1 MSSSLEKKLELAT
14 VNGLKLTDEEEEIL
28 GKVLDALRQIKF
40 GYVQLT
46 IQDNRVVQIDRTE
59 KQRLASR

>member
-1 MSSSLEKKLELAT
+1 MSRLEKKPVFAAT
-14 VNGLKLTDEEEEIL
+14 DGIKLTQEEEEVL

-40 GYVQLT
+40 GYIQIT

-59 KQRLASR
+59 KQRLANR

>member
-1 MSSSLEKKLELAT
+1 MSYLDKKLDQAT
-14 VNGLKLTDEEEEIL
+14 TDENKLTQEEEEVL

-40 GYVQLT
+40 GYVQIT

-59 KQRLASR
+59 KQRLSSR

>member
-1 MSSSLEKKLELAT
+1 MSYLDKKLDQAAT
-14 VNGLKLTDEEEEIL
+14 DENKLTQEEEEVL

-40 GYVQLT
+40 GYVQIT

-59 KQRLASR
+59 KQRLSSR

>member
-1 MSSSLEKKLELAT
+1 MNYLDNKLDLAAT
-14 VNGLKLTDEEEEIL
+14 TGNKLTQEEAEVL
-28 GKVLDALRQIKF
+28 DKVLDALRQIKF
-40 GYVQLT
+40 GYIQIT

>member
-1 MSSSLEKKLELAT
+1 MSSSLEKKLELAA